1 MLMTT
6 PAPLSIAHHFAALVD
21 PRVQRAQ
28 QHKLSD
34 ILVIALCA
42 TLADCDSWY
51 EIEDFGNDKIDWL
64 RSFLELPNGI
74 PSHDTFNRV
83 FAALDPQAFQDCFTG
98 WINAVCAALAVKGYQ
113 IDGKAQRGSA
123 DRAKGLNCLQ
133 TVSVWANEHSL
144 SLGQVAVAED
154 SNEIPAIPQL
164 LRLLE
169 LEEALVSIDAIGCQ
183 KEIAQTVLDQGGDYL
198 LAVKD
203 NQPTLY
209 EDLRHLLE
217 EAIAKE
223 LVGSA
228 YSVYAQE
235 EKGHGRQERRT
246 YLLITDLGKL
256 STRSEWPGLK
266 SVVVVTRERTLAGKE
281 SVEQSYYISSRQA
294 PVEVLAQG
302 IREHWGIE
310 NRLHWVLDVA
320 FGEDQSRAR
329 VGNAQENLAWLRRV
343 ALSLLRQDKSP
354 GSIKRKRKRAARN
367 NDFLE
372 QLLVSMSEM

>member
-1 MLMTT
+1 MT
-6 PAPLSIAHHFAALVD
+6 PLASLSIAHHFASLED
-21 PRVQRAQ
+21 PRAPRAQ

-51 EIEDFGNDKIDWL
+51 EIEDFGNDKIDWF
-64 RSFLELPNGI
+64 RGFLELPNGI

-83 FAALDPQAFQDCFTG
+83 FAALDPQAFQDCFTD
-98 WINAVCAALAVKGYQ
+98 WINAVCVGLAVKGYQ
-113 IDGKAQRGSA
+113 IDGKAQRGSV
-123 DRAKGLNCLQ
+123 DRTRGVSCLH

-144 SLGQVAVAED
+144 SLGQVAVDKD
-154 SNEIPAIPQL
+154 SNEIPAIPKL
-164 LRLLE
+164 LQLLE
-169 LEEALVSIDAIGCQ
+169 LEGALVSIDAIGCQ
-183 KEIAQTVLDQGGDYL
+183 KEIAQTVLDQEGDYL

-209 EDLRHLLE
+209 QDLQRLLE

-223 LVGSA
+223 LVGPA
-228 YSVYAQE
+228 YTVYATE

-246 YLLITDLGKL
+246 YLLITDLEGL

-294 PVEVLAQG
+294 RVEVLAQG
-302 IREHWGIE
+302 IRAHWGIE

-320 FGEDQSRAR
+320 FREDQSRTR
-329 VGNAQENLAWLRRV
+329 TGNAQENLAWLRRV
-343 ALSLLRQDKSP
+343 TLSLLRQDKSP

-367 NDFLE
+367 NAFLE
-372 QLLVSMSEM
+372 QLLVSMSET

>member
-1 MLMTT
+1 MTT
-6 PAPLSIAHHFAALVD
+6 PLSIAHHFAHLQD
-21 PRVQRAQ
+21 PRVRRAQ

-34 ILVIALCA
+34 ILVLALCA

-51 EIEDFGNDKIDWL
+51 EIEDFGNDKIDWF

-83 FAALDPQAFQDCFTG
+83 FAALDPQAFQDCFTD
-98 WINAVCAALAVKGYQ
+98 WINAVCAGLEVKGYQ

-123 DRAKGLNCLQ
+123 DRAKGLSCLH

-144 SLGQVAVAED
+144 SLGQVAVDKD
-154 SNEIPAIPQL
+154 SNEIPALPKL

-169 LEEALVSIDAIGCQ
+169 LAGALVSIDAIGCQ

-209 EDLRHLLE
+209 QDLQRLVE
-217 EAIAKE
+217 EALAKE
-223 LVGSA
+223 LVGPA
-228 YSVYAQE
+228 YTLYATE
-235 EKGHGRQERRT
+235 AEGHGRQERRT
-246 YLLITDLGKL
+246 YLLITDLDGL
-256 STRSEWPGLK
+256 STRQEWPGLK
-266 SVVVVTRERTLAGKE
+266 SVVVVTRERTVAGQE
-281 SVEQSYYISSRQA
+281 SVEQSYYISSRPA
-294 PVEVLAQG
+294 AVEVLAQG

-329 VGNAQENLAWLRRV
+329 AGNAQENLAWLRRV
-343 ALSLLRQDKSP
+343 ALSLLRQDDGQ

-367 NDFLE
+367 NAFLE
-372 QLLVSMSEM
+372 QLLDSMSEM

>member
-1 MLMTT
+1 MTT
-6 PAPLSIAHHFAALVD
+6 PASLSIAHHFAALQD

-28 QHKLSD
+28 QHKLAD

-51 EIEDFGNDKIDWL
+51 EIEDFGKDKIDWF

-83 FAALDPQAFQDCFTG
+83 FATLDPQAFQDCFTD
-98 WINAVCAALAVKGYQ
+98 WINAVCAALIVKGYQ

-123 DRAKGLNCLQ
+123 DRAGGLSCLQ

-144 SLGQVAVAED
+144 SLGQVAVDKD
-154 SNEIPAIPQL
+154 SNEITAIPKL

-169 LEEALVSIDAIGCQ
+169 LEGALVSIDAIGCQ

-198 LAVKD
+198 LAVKE

-209 EDLRHLLE
+209 QDLQRLLE
-217 EAIAKE
+217 NAIAKE
-223 LVGSA
+223 LVGPE
-228 YSVYAQE
+228 YAVCATE

-246 YLLITDLGKL
+246 YLLITDLDGL
-256 STRSEWPGLK
+256 LTRQEWPGLK
-266 SVVVVTRERTLAGKE
+266 AVVVVTRERTLAGQE
-281 SVEQSYYISSRQA
+281 SIEQSYYISSRQA
-294 PVEVLAQG
+294 GVEVLAQA

-320 FGEDQSRAR
+320 FGEDQNRAR
-329 VGNAQENLAWLRRV
+329 AGKAQENLAWLRRV
-343 ALSLLRQDKSP
+343 ALSLLRQEKSQV
-354 GSIKRKRKRAARN
+354 SIQRKRKRAARN
-367 NDFLE
+367 NAFLE